1 MINLK
6 KVIVGVMSVL
16 IIGII
21 MFAAIYDRAV
31 DDCVLEIGS
40 VKYEKDDFVK
50 YYKLVEFEEASEEAM
65 DVSEVYEQY
74 ITVKAYLQK
83 ANQYNLALTEEETK
97 AIEESYE
104 SEDVDKAKLTAIGI
118 TKEEYIRYYS
128 EVMLA
133 SKFMQNSGTYYAMPE
148 SDYEIYKAQYSDG
161 FKMYGY
167 RILQVSPTATEGE
180 GEEKTL
186 SEADKELAKTNAETA
201 LEKIKNG
208 EDFEEVAQEYGSYR
222 LISTMEGYAL
232 SNGQLETM
240 PLLYLSESVT
250 NTELYSELVELSV
263 GECTNII
270 QDGDDYMFAKL
281 ESLEDGLDEASETRF
296 KSDLN
301 TMYAQS
307 YIANNTQIIRYLTRA
322 KKAVKA
328 ESNTSINDIN
338 LNNQENETNVADDND
353 LESDNNTESDE
364 NVNEN
369 LVTE

>member
-1 MINLK
+1 MIKLK
-6 KVIVGVMSVL
+6 KVIVGVMTVL

-21 MFAAIYDRAV
+21 MFAAVYDRAV
-31 DDCVLEIGS
+31 DDCILKIGAEE
-40 VKYEKDDFVK
+40 YEKDDFVK
-50 YYKLVEFEEASEEAM
+50 YYKLVEFEEASEEEL
-65 DVSEVYEQY
+65 DVSDVYEQY
-74 ITVKAYLQK
+74 ITIKAYLQK
-83 ANQYNLALTEEETK
+83 ANQYKLTLTEEETK
-97 AIEESYE
+97 SIEENYD
-104 SEDVDKAKLTAIGI
+104 SENVDKVKLTAIGI

-133 SKFMQNSGTYYAMPE
+133 SKFMQNAGTYYSMPE
-148 SDYEIYKAQYSDG
+148 TDYELYKAQYSDG
-161 FKMYGY
+161 FKMYSY
-167 RILQVSPTATEGE
+167 RVLQVTPTATEGE

-201 LEKIKNG
+201 LEKVKNG

-250 NTELYSELVELSV
+250 NADLYSELINLSA

-307 YIANNTQIIRYLTRA
+307 YIANNTQIIRYLSRA

-328 ESNTSINDIN
+328 ESNTSIN
-338 LNNQENETNVADDND
+338 LNNQENENNVVDDNN
-353 LESDNNTESDE
+353 LESDNNTENEE
-364 NVNEN
+364 NINEN